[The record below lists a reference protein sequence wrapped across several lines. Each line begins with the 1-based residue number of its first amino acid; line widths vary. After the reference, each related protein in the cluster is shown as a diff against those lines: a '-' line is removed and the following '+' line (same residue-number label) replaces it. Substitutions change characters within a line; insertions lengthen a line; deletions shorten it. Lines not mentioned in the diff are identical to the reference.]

1 MAKTSKLYHFLFLL
15 FATLQWNWLIS
26 GPYTHRSF
34 HSRDSKKRSRDNKH
48 LLARV
53 AKVCGFTTTV
63 VANFLKVPSSREIF
77 SMPRIYASVELFSV
91 TYLGLNLAKSAK
103 LKELAW
109 KQTVPDTSSPTAEI
123 YHTHPI
129 TNSPSR
135 DHFSLIT

>member
-15 FATLQWNWLIS
+15 FATLHWNWLIS

-77 SMPRIYASVELFSV
+77 SMPRIYASAELFSV
-91 TYLGLNLAKSAK
+91 TYLGLNLARKRETQRTSLETNCARYK
-103 LKELAW
+103 LSYGRDLPHA
-109 KQTVPDTSSPTAEI
+109 PDHEFA
-123 YHTHPI
+123 I
-129 TNSPSR
+129 T
-135 DHFSLIT
+135 